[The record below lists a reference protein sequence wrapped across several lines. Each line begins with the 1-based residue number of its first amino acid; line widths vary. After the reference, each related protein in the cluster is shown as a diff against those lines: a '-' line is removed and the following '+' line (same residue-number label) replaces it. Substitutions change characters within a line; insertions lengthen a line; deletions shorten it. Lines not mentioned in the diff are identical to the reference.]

1 MKPLIE
7 LNHVY
12 KIYGKGDAKVN
23 AIADV
28 SLKIHRGEFV
38 CIMGPSGSG
47 KSTLMHIIGCLDS
60 PTRGTV
66 YINGK
71 NASKLSERDLAKI
84 RANEIGFVFQ
94 AFNLFPRLN
103 ALENVMIPMNFS
115 NIKNKRERA
124 MHLLEIMGL
133 RGREYHKPSEL
144 SGGQKQR
151 VAIARALA
159 NNPPII
165 LADEPTGSL
174 DTKSGND
181 VMKILKKLNEEGKT
195 IILVTHDKSLSRYAE
210 RIIHIK
216 DGKIIGGA

>member
-23 AIADV
+23 AIVDV